1 MAGRLVVSTLNNDTG
16 VLNVQNGMTGIA
28 KAWVNF
34 NGSGG
39 ATINGSFNISSV
51 TRTGGGQ
58 YYISFSTAMVN
69 INYAL
74 VGSASVSPGN
84 FGLLPGDEV
93 ASRTTLRSGNFYT
106 VNTASVNAAADANNI
121 SVVVFS
127 T

>member
-1 MAGRLVVSTLNNDTG
+1 MAGTLVITTLSDGTNSTSATNCIQG
-16 VLNVQNGMTGIA
+16 SA
-28 KAWVNF
+28 RAWVNF

-39 ATINGSFNISSV
+39 ATTNGSFNISSV

-127 T
+127 S

>member
-1 MAGRLVVSTLNNDTG
+1 MAGTLVITTLSDGTNSTSATNCIQG
-16 VLNVQNGMTGIA
+16 SA
-28 KAWVNF
+28 RAWVNF

-74 VGSASVSPGN
+74 VGSASVSTGN

-127 T
+127 S